1 MAKSQKPREIG
12 PYRLVDQIGS
22 GGQGTVWRAFKGE
35 AGEALAVKVLTL
47 SHPKKRDRFLRE
59 IQTHAALTAT
69 KADNVIPLL
78 DYDVTETSNGIAGYL
93 VMPRA
98 EVSLQDVKE
107 TVKERLELSL
117 EVFCG
122 ILNGIKAAHAAGIV
136 HRDIKPGNI
145 LFMDRSLRQ
154 PLVSDF
160 GIALL
165 RDTPDSD
172 RITEIGETVGAK
184 YFMAPEQE
192 HGGITEVM
200 FSADVYAAAKVLH
213 FMLTGR
219 YLVRERLE
227 TAFTADELRR
237 EPRLQL
243 VTTEILSTCVIE
255 EPVARVQDAAQ
266 LFQIASRLLESFR
279 SPNGGA
285 ANGTNGGGLR
295 QSYETYAQRFV
306 TAPGEATLLFDELQD
321 EFSVAWGA
329 LHAEIADDSAKSADA
344 AERLIRSQ
352 QRALAATLAL
362 ARTDAIAIFPD
373 FKRLLEFATAQSEGL
388 GGYDAITAVPQVEAG
403 FLYVAASV
411 AALFHESWSVFEK
424 LLNTRFKWSFQSP
437 GVFYSYGFEHPHFF
451 HSHALGDDQSKH
463 HDLFR
468 TVLSG
473 AQVVEASRIAADE
486 MVSVYAQTDL
496 LMSLRSVKLAEAG
509 EGTGHVADFGRFY
522 PSRVTPLLERMYA
535 EEEYAAGIL
544 RAFAESKDEF
554 FAQLNNR
561 LHFIHERSFSEPRYM
576 YNSIREWY
584 PR

>member
-172 RITEIGETVGAK
+172 RTEACEIVSATS
-184 YFMAPEQE
+184 FMAPEQE
-192 HGGITEVM
+192 HGGVTEVS
-200 FSADVYAAAKVLH
+200 FAADVYASAKVLH

-219 YLVRERLE
+219 CLVRESLE
-227 TAFTADELRR
+227 TAFTTDELQRD
-237 EPRLQL
+237 PRLQR
-243 VTTEILSTCVIE
+243 VKSEILSMCIIE
-255 EPVARVQDAAQ
+255 EAGARVQDA
-266 LFQIASRLLESFR
+266 SRL
-279 SPNGGA
+279 
-285 ANGTNGGGLR
+285 
-295 QSYETYAQRFV
+295 
-306 TAPGEATLLFDELQD
+306 
-321 EFSVAWGA
+321 
-329 LHAEIADDSAKSADA
+329 
-344 AERLIRSQ
+344 
-352 QRALAATLAL
+352 
-362 ARTDAIAIFPD
+362 DAIAA
-373 FKRLLEFATAQSEGL
+373 RLRE
-388 GGYDAITAVPQVEAG
+388 
-403 FLYVAASV
+403 
-411 AALFHESWSVFEK
+411 
-424 LLNTRFKWSFQSP
+424 
-437 GVFYSYGFEHPHFF
+437 
-451 HSHALGDDQSKH
+451 
-463 HDLFR
+463 DLR
-468 TVLSG
+468 WV
-473 AQVVEASRIAADE
+473 
-486 MVSVYAQTDL
+486 
-496 LMSLRSVKLAEAG
+496 SLRPTIPMRTDSGLASTE
-509 EGTGHVADFGRFY
+509 T
-522 PSRVTPLLERMYA
+522 RV
-535 EEEYAAGIL
+535 
-544 RAFAESKDEF
+544 
-554 FAQLNNR
+554 
-561 LHFIHERSFSEPRYM
+561 RSLDG
-576 YNSIREWY
+576 
-584 PR
+584 